1 MCGQHSRKTKLQHKN
16 TYALGLLLIV
26 ALSTIFAVTFMLPL
40 TRVTTVSAVESVTSV
55 GVYWDVECENSVHSL
70 DWGNLSPS
78 STRKISVYIRNEGNE
93 PITLNLLTENWSPLI
108 AAQDISL
115 SWDYQGYP
123 IYANQVI
130 VTELALSVSP
140 GITGVTSFTFDIRIG
155 SESQTLSLGEV
166 AEEKIL
172 NAPANMVYFI
182 YADPAYMTRA
192 EATYDV
198 TSGESI
204 RNICVNN
211 QHYGFNT
218 TQYWLLPS
226 GAINTTTINNATIA
240 MFGGRCPNVAMR
252 YYETVREITPV
263 KFEGNSTHLWFENQ
277 EGAILAALPQSAIG
291 VPNYHEDLFTAM
303 VFYDGVG
310 DNAFFVMYGI
320 DWKGTWA
327 CGIYFKEVI
336 SNNLSAYTND
346 YYVFRWID
354 DNEQDGI
361 PQSSEI
367 YQETIG

>member
-240 MFGGRCPNVAMR
+240 MFGGRCPNMAMR

-277 EGAILAALPQSAIG
+277 EGAILAALPQSALE
-291 VPNYHEDLFTAM
+291 VPNYHEDMFTAM
-303 VFYDGVG
+303 IFYDEVG
-310 DNAFFVMYGI
+310 DNIFFVMYGI

-367 YQETIG
+367 HLETSG